1 MGICPAKDMSTSN
14 LPELSKYAADIHNI
28 LIEDRDVG
36 YYSSLQDYFLLKEIP
51 LHVYVDLLAKVGATK
66 VEKEVKFDYSYHN
79 GDIWN
84 KKVNE
89 ELFKKFIDDLMRL
102 PEVKSAK
109 CGTEDFIAQSK
120 LALIE
125 MYKVMR
131 EYVLVNETETSKME
145 GVSKL
150 YLLAIGILYSKGRGV
165 DKLKF
170 YYDFFKLRFDN
181 RIESLFFDSET
192 ENLFRALLFTATYGE
207 TAAICKREGVD
218 FWKYIG
224 DNSLESG
231 LSEEAKRMI
240 QYAKRFCI
248 VSKLNNLYLKMVYI
262 SFGYKLKE
270 LTKDRMMTYD
280 IKVRNGIGWEEF
292 YSLFKEHKIECYF
305 LSSYTIREFIM
316 KNYIVNNQ

>member
-1 MGICPAKDMSTSN
+1 MGICPTKDMSTSN
-14 LPELSKYAADIHNI
+14 LPELSDYAADIKNI

-66 VEKEVKFDYSYHN
+66 VDKEVKFDYSYHKGN
-79 GDIWN
+79 IWN

-145 GVSKL
+145 GVLKL

-262 SFGYKLKE
+262 SFGCKLKE
-270 LTKDRMMTYD
+270 LTKDRMKTYD

-292 YSLFKEHKIECYF
+292 YNLFKEHKIECYF